1 MQVAELACETSVSR
15 IDRGDFVPKVRGK
28 YIDEILNELESLKS
42 RPDSASK
49 LKNAID
55 KIGNLD
61 DKKAIPYITPF
72 LDHKTD
78 YVRAAAVYALEKIRN
93 NKDLPRLLINKL
105 ENEDSL
111 LVRTA
116 IIESFGELEDPSAL
130 PVLENIKNG
139 NEDDRIKITTIFAI
153 DRLTKGKTSAL
164 QQLVDYLVDSKNAN
178 TRVEAAKALGKLG
191 DPRAIKY
198 LIDALD
204 DDKIFVRKF
213 VVKALVAFGD
223 KQVVDPIIRVF
234 TDEQLLID
242 REFIKILWTF
252 PEYKGKELWE
262 IIDLRRKE
270 QLSGIKA
277 PEKKENQK
285 SEIESS
291 DTKLKEDYAYETD
304 VSSKNTEVE
313 PTSTNI
319 SASVDGPSIRTTTLD
334 EMTSEKDVA
343 LAKQESVPET
353 SATVS
358 EVATTSQ
365 LEELKIKEFSDAF
378 SKGER
383 LYRKK
388 QYYDALVNFKKAI
401 EIKPDAWQAWY
412 NMALVFYDVDEKEK
426 SVECFQNALEYK
438 PNEIDTMLDLAS
450 LYDEMGNYDKAIH
463 YLIVALKQSRFLP
476 DAWLLVGNI
485 FLKVR
490 RPEYALY
497 CFNQVLQ
504 ISHNKKERAKA
515 RDKNEAILRKNP
527 SIVAKDPRK
536 AKTLNLPENDDLKIK
551 L

>member
-1 MQVAELACETSVSR
+1 MQLLMQVAELACETSVSR

-270 QLSGIKA
+270 KLSELKA
-277 PEKKENQK
+277 SENPEKPPL
-285 SEIESS
+285 SEVGS
-291 DTKLKEDYAYETD
+291 DTKLKDDYAYEISKPSETD
-304 VSSKNTEVE
+304 EIE
-313 PTSTNI
+313 PTAPSSVSVADPASKI
-319 SASVDGPSIRTTTLD
+319 SEE
-334 EMTSEKDVA
+334 EMTPEKDIE
-343 LAKQESVPET
+343 LAKQESIPEAT
-353 SATVS
+353 SSVHAIKGGD
-358 EVATTSQ
+358 Q
-365 LEELKIKEFSDAF
+365 KIKEFS
-378 SKGER
+378 
-383 LYRKK
+383 
-388 QYYDALVNFKKAI
+388 
-401 EIKPDAWQAWY
+401 
-412 NMALVFYDVDEKEK
+412 
-426 SVECFQNALEYK
+426 
-438 PNEIDTMLDLAS
+438 
-450 LYDEMGNYDKAIH
+450 
-463 YLIVALKQSRFLP
+463 
-476 DAWLLVGNI
+476 
-485 FLKVR
+485 
-490 RPEYALY
+490 
-497 CFNQVLQ
+497 
-504 ISHNKKERAKA
+504 
-515 RDKNEAILRKNP
+515 
-527 SIVAKDPRK
+527 
-536 AKTLNLPENDDLKIK
+536 
-551 L
+551 